1 MKRALVA
8 VLLLAM
14 ISPAAADSRDN
25 WQAAF
30 AGSVTV
36 ALGGVIAWRHGANKV
51 TEAEDQLCAG
61 GAYLEC
67 FATAGQNHL
76 TPQEVERLN
85 AKGNRGETVATIGA
99 ATAIVGIG
107 LAGVSFYM
115 GFVAKRRDERAVVVA
130 PTISRDGAGAALS
143 LRW

>member
-36 ALGGVIAWRHGANKV
+36 ALGGVIAWRHGSNKV
-51 TEAEDQLCAG
+51 SEAEDQLCAG
-61 GAYLEC
+61 GAYPEC
-67 FATAGQNHL
+67 QATMEQL
-76 TPQEVERLN
+76 TSEQVARLN
-85 AKGNRGETVATIGA
+85 AKGNRGETIATIGA
-99 ATAIVGIG
+99 GTAIVGIG

-115 GFVAKRRDERAVVVA
+115 GFIAKRRDERAVVVA